1 MKLATVVDP
10 TGRSA
15 GRMAVVGAI
24 LLLGVSLFPTVA
36 GLTGPV
42 YAAVAVVLGL
52 IYLFES
58 WQFLRNPSGPTC
70 VRLQRYSIVYLPAL
84 LVMLL
89 VSKV

>member
-1 MKLATVVDP
+1 
-10 TGRSA
+10 
-15 GRMAVVGAI
+15 MAIVGAI
-24 LLLGVSLFPTVA
+24 LLLAWSTLPTFA
-36 GLTGPV
+36 GLASPV

-58 WQFLRNPSGPTC
+58 WQFMQRPSGPTC
-70 VRLQRYSIVYLPAL
+70 VRLQRYSLVYLPAL